1 MEPKEWMAIKNEII
15 KEGRMDELMEHAA
28 AQEQEMLSEL
38 DDSEVFDYMISKM
51 NFCRRKQ
58 LLSCQ
63 PLNVKVRVGDI
74 CFIDFGMAYLL
85 EVGYQ
90 HFGMILAFKNG
101 KAFVVPM
108 SGNQKAAREA
118 WSKSNARGK
127 THLMRLGNIAGLN
140 KSSVLFLNDAKWIN
154 TSRIIDVKAH
164 IPVSSRLFQTIQRRV
179 KECIG

>member
-1 MEPKEWMAIKNEII
+1 MEPKEWMNLKNKILADDNLESLV
-15 KEGRMDELMEHAA
+15 ESASLD
-28 AQEQEMLSEL
+28 EQEMLKQLSP
-38 DDSEVFDYMISKM
+38 DEVFDYMISKM

-108 SGNQKAAREA
+108 SGNQKAASQA
-118 WSKSNARGK
+118 WSKTNIRGK
-127 THLMRLGNIAGLN
+127 THLMRLGNVAGLN

-179 KECIG
+179 KDCIG